1 MAQASML
8 LLVGFAFL
16 RSGSYQKPWTGIP
29 GLPRYFFD
37 SFLCLSL
44 CTLSYP
50 PSMHG
55 SSIYVVAS
63 WFCVS
68 SLWLL
73 PMPAARSSS
82 ESRSV
87 ANARSKFWV
96 TSPMIS
102 PSFLLQSLLVGIR
115 SVLGRLSDGNWCF
128 PLGFQPPKWGA
139 RKYYLHSPQPES
151 GRCGL
156 QVILLDLEKRE
167 KFENKLLREPPGPPE
182 TADLGGS
189 AQASMLLLVGFAFL
203 RSGSYQKQMDWH
215 PRFAQIFF

>member
-1 MAQASML
+1 
-8 LLVGFAFL
+8 
-16 RSGSYQKPWTGIP
+16 
-29 GLPRYFFD
+29 
-37 SFLCLSL
+37 
-44 CTLSYP
+44 
-50 PSMHG
+50 
-55 SSIYVVAS
+55 
-63 WFCVS
+63 
-68 SLWLL
+68 
-73 PMPAARSSS
+73 MPAARSSS

-156 QVILLDLEKRE
+156 QVILLESEKRG
-167 KFENKLLREPPGPPE
+167 KFENSPLRGPPGSHEPANLGESARVTFVLRAECFPQSPHFLPKTPLISGGACSIPPF
-182 TADLGGS
+182 T
-189 AQASMLLLVGFAFL
+189 
-203 RSGSYQKQMDWH
+203 
-215 PRFAQIFF
+215 P

>member
-1 MAQASML
+1 MR
-8 LLVGFAFL
+8 G
-16 RSGSYQKPWTGIP
+16 
-29 GLPRYFFD
+29 
-37 SFLCLSL
+37 LSL
-44 CTLSYP
+44 DE
-50 PSMHG
+50 
-55 SSIYVVAS
+55 VAS

-139 RKYYLHSPQPES
+139 RKYYLHLHLPES
-151 GRCGL
+151 GRCRL
-156 QVILLDLEKRE
+156 QVILLNFKIRE
-167 KFENKLLREPPGPPE
+167 KSKNTRLRGPPGATKQALKLYRE
-182 TADLGGS
+182 RFGGGS
-189 AQASMLLLVGFAFL
+189 W
-203 RSGSYQKQMDWH
+203 RGSAG
-215 PRFAQIFF
+215 RFPPPIEIPPLGPCIPP